1 MCIIILPERRHR
13 HECCY
18 SLKMEPHIIATT
30 VDPRKDE
37 FFIVC
42 RVRLRLYCSGKNTS
56 ERSIVIYN
64 NS

>member
-1 MCIIILPERRHR
+1 MLPERRHR

-42 RVRLRLYCSGKNTS
+42 RVRLRLYYYSGKNTS
-56 ERSIVIYN
+56 ERNIVIYN